1 MEKQNN
7 YFNTGAFIA
16 RFLNNAIFIENRIVQ
31 IVTKNKLTINDV
43 KILYATG
50 YLLEKRENQ
59 IKYLSNYLFI
69 TPAACSLSVNKLIKN
84 NYIYIKKDKIDRRN
98 NYLYLSSKAVETINK
113 INLYQL
119 RLYNILIKKFDL
131 EKVSSTIEVLKQLD
145 EIMANSELE

>member
-1 MEKQNN
+1 MNCKWKSKDNTSCNRHIKDGHTCVFHKNN
-7 YFNTGAFIA
+7 
-16 RFLNNAIFIENRIVQ
+16 
-31 IVTKNKLTINDV
+31 KN
-43 KILYATG
+43 
-50 YLLEKRENQ
+50 KREN
-59 IKYLSNYLFI
+59 ILFNY
-69 TPAACSLSVNKLIKN
+69 
-84 NYIYIKKDKIDRRN
+84 YIKKDKIDRRN